1 MGTYVTPTGLE
12 RKTLQEVRLELE
24 TSFKEVF
31 GPDFETSVDS
41 PNGLLI
47 SQIALSFDKLWQIVD
62 EVYASR
68 DPAQAE
74 GIALDWAAALSG
86 LTRKGETSCRV
97 QAMLYTESGSSVTIP
112 AGSIARRARGSLD
125 FSLDSAVTIDRGSC
139 DELLIYDDG
148 SARYTSY
155 VFNFSFGTV
164 TLYNSGAGS
173 NMAALV
179 DAVIAGGGVAGFVPG
194 RTDAIYVRD
203 PDGAVG
209 ITGQMPSKFKF
220 SAGALGGF
228 TAVDAGAQTCEAG
241 ELDTIPSAVDGW
253 DGVYNWA
260 AGVAGTNIETDNEL
274 RIRRERSVRG
284 IQARGT
290 DEAIAAHLLEDVEG
304 VTLAKVVS
312 NRTMRTDAD
321 GRPPKSF
328 EALVVGGEDT
338 DVASCIWDSQPSG
351 IQAWG
356 NTAVEIRDGNGDGQ
370 IVRFSRP
377 VAKYLWL
384 KVSYTAYDEEEPS
397 SFASVKAAIMDW
409 AAEEYTMGKDVI
421 PTRVLSGLYRVPG
434 IGAAIVEASI
444 TDTPDGVPAYGTW
457 TIPVGPA
464 EYAAL
469 APTRI
474 LLVRGGLNG

>member
-1 MGTYVTPTGLE
+1 MYVTPQGF
-12 RKTLQEVRLELE
+12 RAKTLQEIRAELTE
-24 TSFKEVF
+24 GLKAVF
-31 GPDFETSVDS
+31 GPTFETAVES
-41 PNGLLI
+41 PNGHLI
-47 SQIALSFDKLWQIVD
+47 GQLSLALANLWQLAS

-68 DPAQAE
+68 DPGQAE
-74 GIALDWAAALSG
+74 GVALDWSAALSG
-86 LTRKGETSCRV
+86 LTRKGETPCRV
-97 QAMLYTESGSSVTIP
+97 QAMIYTESGSSVTIP
-112 AGSIARRARGSLD
+112 AGAIARRARGSLD
-125 FSLDSAVTIDRGSC
+125 FSLDSAVAIDRGAC
-139 DELLIYDDG
+139 DELLVCDGG

-155 VFNFSFGTV
+155 VFNFSFGAV
-164 TLYNSGAGS
+164 TLYNSGSQS

-179 DAVIAGGGVAGFVPG
+179 TAITAAGGVAGFVPG

-209 ITGQMPSKFKF
+209 ITGQMPSKFKL

-241 ELDTIPSAVDGW
+241 ELDTIPEAVDGW

-260 AGVAGTNIETDNEL
+260 AGVAGTNTETDNEL
-274 RIRRERSVRG
+274 RIRRERSVHG

-312 NRTMRTDAD
+312 NRNMRTDDD

-328 EALVVGGEDT
+328 EALVVGGADA

-356 NTAVEIRDGNGDGQ
+356 NTAVEILDGNGDGQ

-377 VAKYLWL
+377 VARYLWL
-384 KVSYTAYDEEEPS
+384 KVSYTAYDEEEQS
-397 SFASVKAAIMDW
+397 SFANVKAALMDW

-421 PTRVLSGLYRVPG
+421 PTRALSGLYRVPG
-434 IGAAIVEASI
+434 IGAAIVEAAL

-474 LLVRGGLNG
+474 LLARGGLDG

>member
-1 MGTYVTPTGLE
+1 MYVTPQGF
-12 RKTLQEVRLELE
+12 RAKTLQEIRAELTE
-24 TSFKEVF
+24 GLKAVF
-31 GPDFETSVDS
+31 GPTFETAVES
-41 PNGLLI
+41 PNGHLI
-47 SQIALSFDKLWQIVD
+47 GQLSLALASLWQLAS

-68 DPAQAE
+68 DPGQAE
-74 GIALDWAAALSG
+74 GVALDWSAALSG
-86 LTRKGETSCRV
+86 LTRKGETPCRV
-97 QAMLYTESGSSVTIP
+97 QALLYTESGSSVTIP

-125 FSLDSAVTIDRGSC
+125 FSLDSAVAIDRGAC
-139 DELLIYDDG
+139 DELLVCDGG

-155 VFNFSFGTV
+155 VFNFSFGSV
-164 TLYNSGAGS
+164 TLYNSGSQS

-179 DAVIAGGGVAGFVPG
+179 AAITAAGGVAGFVPG

-260 AGVAGTNIETDNEL
+260 AGVAGTNTETDNEL

-304 VTLAKVVS
+304 VTLAKVIS
-312 NRTMRTDAD
+312 NRTMRTDD
-321 GRPPKSF
+321 DRRPPKSF
-328 EALVVGGEDT
+328 EALVVGGADA
-338 DVASCIWDSQPSG
+338 DVARCIWDSQPSG

-356 NTAVEIRDGNGDGQ
+356 NTAVEILDGNGDGQ

-377 VAKYLWL
+377 VARYLWL
-384 KVSYTAYDEEEPS
+384 KVSYTAYDEEEQS
-397 SFASVKAAIMDW
+397 SFANVKAALMDW

-421 PTRVLSGLYRVPG
+421 PTRALSGLYRVPG
-434 IGAAIVEASI
+434 IGAAIVEAAL
-444 TDTPDGVPAYGTW
+444 TGTPDGVPAYGTW

-474 LLVRGGLNG
+474 LLARGGLDG